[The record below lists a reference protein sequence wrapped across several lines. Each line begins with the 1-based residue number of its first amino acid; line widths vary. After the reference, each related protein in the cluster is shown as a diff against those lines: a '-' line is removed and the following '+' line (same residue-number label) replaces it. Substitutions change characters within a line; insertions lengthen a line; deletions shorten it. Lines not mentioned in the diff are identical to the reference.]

1 MELKI
6 VTLRDDFIEIEVEN
20 EDPSIL
26 DSLAE
31 ILQKMD
37 EVEYAGVV
45 IEHPLTMKSILR
57 VKTDK
62 QKILAKDALTK
73 ALNELSKIAEEFVE
87 KTKEL

>member
-31 ILQKMD
+31 ILQRMD